1 MKRMLLIL
9 ACLLGLQPAH
19 PARAE
24 DQPNIVVFVSDD
36 HRADLLGCA
45 GHPVARTPNLDRIAA
60 NGHRFSNAFVTTS
73 ICAASRATILTGL
86 TERTHRFTFGRP
98 PLAENH
104 CKASY
109 PYQLRNNGYR
119 TGFVGKIGL
128 SVQGG
133 RSTINEMF
141 DSFTPLNRSPYFK
154 TLPDGGTRHLTDLTG
169 DKAIEFLQTTDP
181 DTPFCL
187 SVSFNAT
194 HAEDGD
200 QEDHYPF
207 PPTEAEL
214 FKDLEMPRP
223 RLDGE
228 THFPNQ
234 PAFLKSSMNRN
245 RYFWRWDTPEKYQHN
260 YRNYLRMLAGVD
272 RNVGR
277 VIDELERLGIAD
289 NTVIIFIGDNGYYMG
304 ERGFAG
310 KWSHYEPSLR
320 VPLVIM
326 DPRNSGESSK
336 GVIDDIALNLDL
348 APTVLALAGAEP
360 QAAHQGRSLLGNIR
374 KPPTPAPAPGFFCE
388 HRMKH
393 PDLPRWEG
401 YRDNQ
406 FKYARYIDQPED
418 GEFLHDLINDP
429 DELVNLINDESHAET
444 LIRMRETCKQ
454 LSRAYAGQANPMPR
468 VLLLGDSISMGYNQS
483 VKNALDDEAMLFRP
497 QENCA
502 GTTHGCL
509 RIDDWLKIDGGHFD
523 VIHFNFGLHDLK
535 RENPDG
541 KASNNPDDDNQA
553 DLQTYER
560 QLRRIVSRLKATE
573 ARLIFATTTP
583 VPEGEVRPHRDPEDV
598 DRYNEI
604 ARQVMAE
611 HEIPINDLF
620 AFASSRLEDIQRPAN
635 VHFTTMGSNTL
646 GQQVAAQLRKILR
659 QPGH

>member
-19 PARAE
+19 PTQAE

-45 GHPVARTPNLDRIAA
+45 GHPIALTPNLDRIAA
-60 NGHRFSNAFVTTS
+60 KGRRFRNAFVTTS

-104 CKASY
+104 CQASY
-109 PYQLRNNGYR
+109 PYLLRKNGYR
-119 TGFVGKIGL
+119 TGFVGKVGL

-154 TLPDGGTRHLTDLTG
+154 TLPDGTSRHLTDITG
-169 DKAIEFLQTTDP
+169 DKAIEFLRNNDR

-200 QEDHYPF
+200 KKDHYPF

-223 RLDGE
+223 RLEGE

-320 VPLVIM
+320 VPLLIL
-326 DPRNSGESSK
+326 DPRNTDGSNQN
-336 GVIDDIALNLDL
+336 VIDHIALNLDL
-348 APTVLALAGAEP
+348 APTVLEMAGIKP
-360 QAAHQGRSLLGNIR
+360 HAAHQGRSLLADIR
-374 KPPTPAPAPGFFCE
+374 NAPVQAPGFFCE

-401 YRDNQ
+401 YRDER
-406 FKYARYIDQPED
+406 FKYARYIDQSEG
-418 GEFLHDLINDP
+418 GEFLHDVINDP
-429 DELVNLINDESHAET
+429 DELVNLVNDESHAET
-444 LIRMRETCKQ
+444 LVRMRKACKR
-454 LSRAYAGQANPMPR
+454 LSREYARQANPMPR
-468 VLLLGDSISMGYNQS
+468 VLLLGDSISMGYHQP
-483 VKNALDDEAMLFRP
+483 VKNILDDEAVVVRP
-497 QENCA
+497 GENCA

-509 RIDDWLKIDGGHFD
+509 RIDDWLKIDGGDFD
-523 VIHFNFGLHDLK
+523 LIHFNFGLHDLK
-535 RENPDG
+535 RQKPDG
-541 KASNNPDDDNQA
+541 KNSNNPDDANQA
-553 DLQTYER
+553 DPETYER
-560 QLRRIVSRLKATE
+560 QLRQIVTTLKSTGAK
-573 ARLIFATTTP
+573 LIFATTTP
-583 VPEGEVRPHRDPEDV
+583 VPEGGVRPHRDPEDV
-598 DRYNEI
+598 RRYNEI

-620 AFASSRLEDIQRPAN
+620 AFATSRLEEIQRPAN
-635 VHFTTMGSNTL
+635 VHFTKAGSNAL
-646 GQQVAAQLRKILR
+646 GQEVATQLRKALK
-659 QPGH
+659 QPAS